1 MTMKRLLT
9 AATIALLPAVAM
21 AQTPLPVGSVTMS
34 SPTTLTT
41 LDMDKLK
48 GNPSRMA
55 WSPDLTQIYLQT
67 IEGPF
72 HQPKAVRH
80 YIVTASDGKV
90 KDVQAEP
97 EWFQAYWSVK
107 SHKASP
113 DAPALEIALSTENRR
128 EQTTSVPRGGDLA
141 KGGSVGADVTGT
153 STGDAAAAA
162 MNSQTVTVHT
172 MKLHGQTIGE
182 FVNAV
187 IVPGLTFAWAPKG
200 TQAIAYT
207 DPKGGKIYLMDP
219 KGKKQD
225 LDGTKDALLPM
236 WSHDA
241 KKLAWLQKDGKK
253 KFELKV
259 ADIR

>member
-1 MTMKRLLT
+1 MKRLLI
-9 AATIALLPAVAM
+9 AASIALLPVAAI
-21 AQTPLPVGSVTMS
+21 AQTPLPVGSVTLS

-41 LDMDKLK
+41 LDMDQLK
-48 GNPSRMA
+48 GSPSRMA

-80 YIVTASDGKV
+80 YLVTAADGKV
-90 KDVQAEP
+90 NSVQGEP
-97 EWFQAYWSVK
+97 EWFSAYWSVK
-107 SHKASP
+107 SHKSSP
-113 DAPALEIALSTENRR
+113 DAPSVEIALSSENKR
-128 EQTTSVPRGGDLA
+128 EKTTSVPRGGDLA
-141 KGGSVGADVTGT
+141 RGGADTGE
-153 STGDAAAAA
+153 TGSSAGEALAAAN
-162 MNSQTVTVHT
+162 NSQTVTVHT
-172 MKLHGQTIGE
+172 MKLHGQAIGE
-182 FVNAV
+182 FVNSV

-200 TQAIAYT
+200 TQAIAYA

-219 KGKKQD
+219 NGKKQD

-253 KFELKV
+253 KFELKI